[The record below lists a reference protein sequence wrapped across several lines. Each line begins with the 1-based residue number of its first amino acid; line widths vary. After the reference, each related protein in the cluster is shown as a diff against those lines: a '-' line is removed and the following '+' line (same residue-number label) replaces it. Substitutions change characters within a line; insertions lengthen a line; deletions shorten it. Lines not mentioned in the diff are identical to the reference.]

1 MAIGLKAGLH
11 ELVGSAAGRG
21 GKLMDVHKILVVG
34 SGLMGSG
41 IAQVCAQAGIEVL
54 LNDVSEEA
62 LARARKTISWSVGKF
77 VEKGKLREDSQTI
90 MERISPIT
98 RLDAVGDVDLAIEA
112 VFEKLELKQEVF
124 KTLDAVLPS
133 KTLIASNSSAI
144 PVTELAAVTHRS
156 EQVLGIHFFS
166 PVPMMAAVEVIKG
179 IATSDATA
187 QAGRQFVL
195 AIGKEPIMVNR
206 DVAGF
211 VINRINF
218 PSTIEA
224 MNLVEAGVAT
234 IEDIDKGLRLASGR
248 KMGIFET
255 GDMVGL
261 DVTCGAL
268 MAMYHETGDPR
279 FYPPLLLR
287 RKVKAGH
294 LGRKTG
300 RGWYVYDEQGHRK

>member
-1 MAIGLKAGLH
+1 MSIKK
-11 ELVGSAAGRG
+11 V
-21 GKLMDVHKILVVG
+21 VVVG

-54 LNDVSEEA
+54 LNDVSEPA
-62 LARARKTISWSVGKF
+62 LARARESIAWSVAKF
-77 VEKGKLREDSQTI
+77 VEKGKLSETR
-90 MERISPIT
+90 ERILDRIT
-98 RLDAVGDVDLAIEA
+98 TVTRIDDTTDADLVIEA
-112 VFEKLELKQEVF
+112 VFENIDLKREVF
-124 KTLDAVLPS
+124 ETLDAVCPP
-133 KTLIASNSSAI
+133 KTLFASNTSAI
-144 PVTELAAVTHRS
+144 PITELAAVTDRPQ
-156 EQVLGIHFFS
+156 QVLGLHFFS

-179 IATSDATA
+179 IASSDETA
-187 QAGRQFVL
+187 AAGRRFIVQL
-195 AIGKEPIMVNR
+195 GKEPIMVNR

-218 PSTIEA
+218 PSAIEA
-224 MNLVEAGVAT
+224 MKLVESGVAT
-234 IEDIDKGLRLASGR
+234 VEDIDKGLRLASGR

-261 DVTCGAL
+261 DVTYGAM
-268 MAMYHETGDPR
+268 MAIYHETGDPS

-300 RGWYVYDEQGHRK
+300 RGWYVYDKSVRKA